1 MRASWAQGLALC
13 LAALAA
19 ALPARANRLTF
30 EVWPDASPDHTVACS
45 VGLSDGWISLVQVT
59 GVGLPRPDPMR
70 WRATHDEVE
79 AVADGL
85 QALVGGELRSVDP
98 YLSPPPSPSLQRLPT
113 LEGISHRRRSDP
125 AVARRWPGRP
135 APSSRSHADFDCL
148 PACAAGLRARRLAL
162 GPGRP
167 EDRPCARG
175 APEKW
180 HALHPADPGS

>member
-98 YLSPPPSPSLQRLPT
+98 YHSRQP
-113 LEGISHRRRSDP
+113 
-125 AVARRWPGRP
+125 P
-135 APSSRSHADFDCL
+135 APFLSVTWMTRLDDRLKTGLYIQPGLAL
-148 PACAAGLRARRLAL
+148 PAPLSQTLASLGLARACGLNARAA
-162 GPGRP
+162 
-167 EDRPCARG
+167 E
-175 APEKW
+175 
-180 HALHPADPGS
+180 